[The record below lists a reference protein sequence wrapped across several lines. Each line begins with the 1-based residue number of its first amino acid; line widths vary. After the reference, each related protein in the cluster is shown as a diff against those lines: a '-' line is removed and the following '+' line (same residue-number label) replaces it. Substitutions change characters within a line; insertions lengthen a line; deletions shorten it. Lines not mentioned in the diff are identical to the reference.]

1 MKKASD
7 DAKNALGS
15 FGGALLDSTA
25 KLGNFGKSI
34 GSAGDAALSVG
45 KALGGWALIIGGLTK
60 GLTTLLE
67 AQIKITQ
74 SYLDT
79 KDSLNKMGGA
89 GAHTTDSIQ
98 KMAREAD
105 LNAETI
111 GRMIKPLQG
120 MGSSVMG
127 LGTSAGAA
135 QKEFAQL
142 IKATDE
148 ERKMMSRLGVNQEEM
163 MQGTADYL
171 QMQASSGRSI
181 RNELGD
187 REKLRR
193 ASIDYQ
199 TQLLDLAALTGKD
212 VKTLKEQ
219 QKEQLMHRQMQIIN
233 MQDQLKANRLRA
245 SGDEAGAKALEKEI
259 KGRNDAMTALAGQ
272 PKALQDGVRELM
284 TTGAI
289 TGKNAQQLAML
300 GMTEAV
306 QEYQKTVKEGGDATV
321 AAQKLQDEYVKKF
334 GDRVESSGRQM
345 AISEETDTL
354 PVLLKN

>member
-1 MKKASD
+1 MQDLSTNMATFSGVAVNATKSQKAQSDQTSQTNRALDGLSRSAKGLTEAELARIEAQKKIAESQMYMKRAAD

-25 KLGNFGKSI
+25 KLGNFGKSV

-67 AQIKITQ
+67 AQLKITQ

-79 KDSLNKMGGA
+79 KDTLNKMGGA

-187 REKLRR
+187 RDKLRR

-219 QKEQLMHRQMQIIN
+219 QKEQLMHRQMQIVN
-233 MQDQLKANRLRA
+233 MQDQLKANRLR
-245 SGDEAGAKALEKEI
+245 EAGDKDGAAALEKEI
-259 KGRNDAMTALAGQ
+259 KARNDAMTALAGQ
-272 PKALQDGVRELM
+272 PKRIDDYRC
-284 TTGAI
+284 
-289 TGKNAQQLAML
+289 
-300 GMTEAV
+300 
-306 QEYQKTVKEGGDATV
+306 YHW
-321 AAQKLQDEYVKKF
+321 
-334 GDRVESSGRQM
+334 
-345 AISEETDTL
+345 
-354 PVLLKN
+354 